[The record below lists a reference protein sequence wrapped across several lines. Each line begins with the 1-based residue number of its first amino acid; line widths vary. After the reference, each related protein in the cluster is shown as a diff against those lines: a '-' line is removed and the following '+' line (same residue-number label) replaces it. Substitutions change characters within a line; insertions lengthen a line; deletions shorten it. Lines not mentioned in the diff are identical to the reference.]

1 MQNRD
6 KKSCANIVEKWW
18 SSGAGDLRC
27 KVYLVLGRTDSTTE
41 DLYRQHSVMVVPADT
56 PGITVKRVLSVIG
69 FDHAPEG
76 HAHISFNN
84 VHLPKETVILGE
96 GRGFEVVQGRLGPG
110 RIHHAMRS
118 IGAVS
123 LSVIDNFLL

>member
-1 MQNRD
+1 
-6 KKSCANIVEKWW
+6 
-18 SSGAGDLRC
+18 
-27 KVYLVLGRTDSTTE
+27 
-41 DLYRQHSVMVVPADT
+41 MVVPADT

-76 HAHISFNN
+76 HAHIIFNN
-84 VHLPKETVILGE
+84 VHVPKASVILGE

-123 LSVIDNFLL
+123 LSVIENIHL